1 MQIQTN
7 QIQTNLAVPGLAQ
20 KLLHR
25 DDYAFC
31 GGVLRRAYARQM
43 RGTRS
48 NASLARLARLGAV
61 HGSSAAL
68 RPPRGQRRAAAAAAA
83 AARGSA
89 HLADGPDVGV
99 MRRDRHEWTL
109 GRVEESPRS
118 EMPGGASVVGGGD
131 GGGRGEHP
139 LAPSLD
145 HPLILFHVPK
155 TGGTSVRRVLLR
167 AIRDVLV
174 HGQVSQVPLLQGHT
188 SPGLEPATPH
198 SGEKRRV
205 GHVGNEEVGGGGGGG
220 GQRRMRGSPG
230 ETLGDLHL
238 KDPALAV
245 GFDSAGG
252 REGRGGSG
260 GYTLNHLPRTIV
272 QGITPGFGY
281 GLDEAKSPAS
291 RFFGAFAMMSQPISP

>member
-31 GGVLRRAYARQM
+31 RGVLRRAYARQM

-48 NASLARLARLGAV
+48 NASLARLARLGAM
-61 HGSSAAL
+61 HGSSAGL
-68 RPPRGQRRAAAAAAA
+68 RPQREERRAAAAAAA

-89 HLADGPDVGV
+89 HLADGPDAGV
-99 MRRDRHEWTL
+99 RRRDRHEWTL

-118 EMPGGASVVGGGD
+118 EMPGGASVVGGGY

-174 HGQVSQVPLLQGHT
+174 LGQVSQVPH
-188 SPGLEPATPH
+188 
-198 SGEKRRV
+198 
-205 GHVGNEEVGGGGGGG
+205 
-220 GQRRMRGSPG
+220 
-230 ETLGDLHL
+230 
-238 KDPALAV
+238 
-245 GFDSAGG
+245 SAGG

-291 RFFGAFAMMSQPISP
+291 RFFGAFAKMSQPISP